1 MREKDFKKR
10 KKVFYKI
17 KKWFYQL
24 TFRDV
29 KNISKICGNF
39 IFEILT
45 VFLIFLFI
53 FIIPAIFY

>member
-29 KNISKICGNF
+29 KKVSKIFGNF

-45 VFLIFLFI
+45 VLLIFLFI

>member
-17 KKWFYQL
+17 KTWFYQL

-29 KNISKICGNF
+29 KKISKIFGNF

-45 VFLIFLFI
+45 VLLIFLFI

>member
-1 MREKDFKKR
+1 MRMKDYKKR
-10 KKVFYKI
+10 KSFLYKI
-17 KKWFYQL
+17 KIWFFQL
-24 TFRDV
+24 TFRDI

-45 VFLIFLFI
+45 VLLIFLFI